1 MEEIR
6 KRIEAIA
13 WAGLATSSG
22 DGQVVA
28 KALPGLLS
36 PEPEARA
43 RAARKI
49 AYQVVLQFD
58 LFEAAPS
65 VAGILVEIVKAKAAG
80 RIEAYGLLFDIAN
93 GFAPPAVTC
102 KTPQGTV
109 ALQEACQKA
118 VLTGKESYLRDLGDT
133 NAAVKL
139 AALDL
144 LELLPE
150 ARQATAKRLREVA
163 PGEKDADT
171 KIRFLAAAE
180 TLGAG

>member
-6 KRIEAIA
+6 KRIEAVA

-22 DGQVVA
+22 DGSTVA

-36 PEPEARA
+36 PEPEVRA

-49 AYQVVLQFD
+49 AYQVALQFD
-58 LFEAAPS
+58 LFEAAYS
-65 VAGILVEIVKAKAAG
+65 VAGILVEIVKGNAPG
-80 RIEAYGLLFDIAN
+80 RIEAYALLFDIAN
-93 GFAPPAVTC
+93 GFAPAAVKC
-102 KTPQGTV
+102 KTPEGMLP
-109 ALQEACQKA
+109 LQEGCLKA
-118 VLTGKESYLRDLGDT
+118 VFAGKESYLRDLGDAD
-133 NAAVKL
+133 AAVKL

-150 ARQATAKRLREVA
+150 ARQAAAKRLRDLA